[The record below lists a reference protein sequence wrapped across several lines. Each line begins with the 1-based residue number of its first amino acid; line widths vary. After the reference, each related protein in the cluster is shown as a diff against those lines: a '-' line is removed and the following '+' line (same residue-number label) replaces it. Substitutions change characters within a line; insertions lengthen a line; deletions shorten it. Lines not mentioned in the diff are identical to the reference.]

1 MRTDIKPFVKWV
13 GGKRQLIPQIEK
25 FLPTEIFNDYYEP
38 FAGAGALFFHVLPVN
53 AHINDMNSELINT
66 YKTIRDDIEN
76 LIKKLKEHEKNN
88 SKEYYYSV
96 RLWDRQK
103 GYNNRSNATKAARF
117 IYMNKVGFNG
127 LYRVNLKGQ
136 FNVPYGRYVNPNI
149 CDEVLL
155 RSISKYFNEKNIE
168 FSSVDFE
175 KAVENVGRGAFVYF
189 DPPYDPISKTSS
201 FTEYQKGGFDQDE
214 QKRLK
219 RVADDLVHRGAKVI
233 LSNSNTEFINDLY
246 RNKLADAKSDVDYF
260 IVELVDAKRS
270 INSKADGRGKIK
282 EVLIISKD

>member
-1 MRTDIKPFVKWV
+1 MNTEIKPFIKWV
-13 GGKRQLIPQIEK
+13 GGKRQLIPQIMK
-25 FLPTEIFNDYYEP
+25 YLPELNKATYYEP
-38 FAGAGALFFHVLPVN
+38 FVGAGALFFHVLPEN
-53 AHINDMNSELINT
+53 AVINDMNTELIRT
-66 YKTIRDDIEN
+66 YEAIRDDIDN
-76 LIKKLKEHEKNN
+76 LINKLKEHEKNN
-88 SKEYYYSV
+88 SKDYYYTI
-96 RLWDRQK
+96 RLWDRQR
-103 GYNNRSNATKAARF
+103 GYNNRSNTTKAARF

-136 FNVPYGRYVNPNI
+136 FNVPYGRYNNPTI

-155 RSISKYFNEKNIE
+155 KNISKYLNEKNIR

-175 KAVENVGRGAFVYF
+175 EAVGDVEQGSFVYF

-201 FTEYQKGGFDQDE
+201 FTQYQKGGFDQNE

-219 RVADDLVHRGAKVI
+219 RVADSLVHKGAKVI
-233 LSNSNTEFINDLY
+233 LSNSNTKFINDLY
-246 RNKLADAKSDVDYF
+246 KNKLDDAKSDVDYY

-270 INSKADGRGKIK
+270 VNSKASGRGKIK

>member
-1 MRTDIKPFVKWV
+1 M
-13 GGKRQLIPQIEK
+13 QK
-25 FLPTEIFNDYYEP
+25 FLPKEKLIDYYEP
-38 FAGAGALFFHVLPVN
+38 FAGAGALFFHLLPEK
-53 AHINDMNSELINT
+53 AYINDMNTELINV
-66 YKTIRDDIEN
+66 YKVIRDDVDN

-88 SKEYYYSV
+88 TKEYYYSV
-96 RLWDRQK
+96 RSWDRQK

-149 CDEVLL
+149 CDEELL
-155 RSISKYFNEKNIE
+155 RNISNYLNEKDIE

-175 KAVENVGRGAFVYF
+175 QAVENVERGAFVYF
-189 DPPYDPISKTSS
+189 DPPYDPLSKTSS
-201 FTEYQKGGFDQDE
+201 FTEYQKGGFDKEE

-233 LSNSNTEFINDLY
+233 LSNSNTQFINDLY
-246 RNKLADAKSDVDYF
+246 SNKLEDAKSDIDYF

-282 EVLIISKD
+282 EVLIISKDR

>member
-1 MRTDIKPFVKWV
+1 MSTEIKPFIKWV
-13 GGKRQLIPQIEK
+13 GGKRQLIPQMEQY
-25 FLPTEIFNDYYEP
+25 LPNDLLNDYYEP
-38 FAGAGALFFHVLPVN
+38 FSGAGALFFHMLPEKAFV
-53 AHINDMNSELINT
+53 NDMNTELINT
-66 YKTIRDDIEN
+66 YKTIRDDIDN
-76 LIKKLKEHEKNN
+76 LIKKLKEHEKKNT
-88 SKEYYYSV
+88 KDYYYSV

-103 GYNNRSNATKAARF
+103 GYNNRSNTTKAARF

-136 FNVPYGRYVNPNI
+136 FNVPYGRYVNPTI
-149 CDEVLL
+149 CDETLL
-155 RSISKYFNEKNIE
+155 RNISKYLNNKDIS

-175 KAVENVGRGAFVYF
+175 QAVENVKNGDFVYF
-189 DPPYDPISKTSS
+189 DPPYDPLSKTSS
-201 FTEYQKGGFDQDE
+201 FTEYQKGGFDQEE

-246 RNKLADAKSDVDYF
+246 KNKLDDAKSDVNYF

>member
-1 MRTDIKPFVKWV
+1 MSTEVKPFIKWV
-13 GGKRQLIPQIEK
+13 GGKRQLIPQMQK
-25 FLPTEIFNDYYEP
+25 YLPKEANKEYYEP
-38 FAGAGALFFHVLPVN
+38 FAGAGALFFHMQP
-53 AHINDMNSELINT
+53 AKAYINDMNTELINT
-66 YKTIRDDIEN
+66 YEVIRDDIDN
-76 LIKKLKEHEKNN
+76 LIRKLKEHEKNN
-88 SKEYYYSV
+88 TKEYYYSV
-96 RLWDRQK
+96 RIWDRQK
-103 GYNNRSNATKAARF
+103 GYNNRSKTTKAARF

-136 FNVPYGRYVNPNI
+136 FNVPYGRYVNPTV
-149 CDEVLL
+149 CDETLL
-155 RSISKYFNEKNIE
+155 RSISKYLNDKDIT
-168 FSSVDFE
+168 FSSIDFQEAVKNVD
-175 KAVENVGRGAFVYF
+175 KGAFVYF

-201 FTEYQKGGFDQDE
+201 FTQYQKGGFDQEE

-233 LSNSNTEFINDLY
+233 LSNSNTQFINDLY
-246 RNKLADAKSDVDYF
+246 KNKVIDAKSDVDYF